1 MAMVD
6 EGGKGEAQPPGL
18 DPRNRRSAAT
28 RATGDMDGGGRGEEW
43 EGPPGY
49 VLSLPAAALPL
60 PVAVSC
66 LDATVRRKGRSHIRH
81 RGHPSGWWAFRLPVP
96 APEEAKR
103 PVPPA
108 SAANNPSEEDRSCP
122 RHQRLP
128 VRQAPAPG
136 PHTPAP
142 GEEEASETGE
152 TPAASEDGTRG
163 GAAASASGV
172 PRQEEEKI
180 GFGEEAVAA
189 PEVGEAVLALRVV
202 VDAAVAGRAAGP
214 QHAVQR
220 VRRAVQAGPV
230 AAGVPAAGEPHLRA
244 VGARQQ
250 AQPGDAA
257 PPAAEE
263 PGPAP
268 PSARGASASHGRP
281 PVSPAVAGEGGVPA
295 DAAPPASAASGG
307 GRQPCQRRAA
317 RWGHGRR
324 CGRCRTRRRRRQ
336 GK

>member
-1 MAMVD
+1 VPAVRR
-6 EGGKGEAQPPGL
+6 GGDAAVEVGADGAGHALQRLWGPAQ
-18 DPRNRRSAAT
+18 
-28 RATGDMDGGGRGEEW
+28 GGRGTAGSGEA
-43 EGPPGY
+43 PPHA
-49 VLSLPAAALPL
+49 SDRQDAHPAAPGQPGLGI
-60 PVAVSC
+60 VARQPDLGAWVSSRC
-66 LDATVRRKGRSHIRH
+66 L
-81 RGHPSGWWAFRLPVP
+81 
-96 APEEAKR
+96 
-103 PVPPA
+103 
-108 SAANNPSEEDRSCP
+108 
-122 RHQRLP
+122 
-128 VRQAPAPG
+128 
-136 PHTPAP
+136 P

-281 PVSPAVAGEGGVPA
+281 PVSPAVAGEGVPA
-295 DAAPPASAASGG
+295 DAGPPASAAS
-307 GRQPCQRRAA
+307 
-317 RWGHGRR
+317 
-324 CGRCRTRRRRRQ
+324 
-336 GK
+336 